1 MPASTDRE
9 LDRDL
14 DRLRDLAATLA
25 AAWSARA
32 RTSTTVGVERAIL
45 RLFGVSGLDS
55 RGRPLAGEV
64 LDRYL
69 AGAPNRLA
77 GGIGLPFAMAL
88 VEYDLTPQQLAL
100 DVAAGMVDL
109 GLEAELLVS
118 ADRRAAAEAE
128 AGRLAAVAV
137 ERIDANRT
145 ARRELLDLLG
155 DAPRPWVGTSVLET
169 ATAEALD
176 EAGRLV
182 RHGADLLR
190 VEVPAGLELIDRLT
204 AAGVPAPRW
213 HPREG
218 SRAAAAA
225 DLDPA
230 IAPTGSQRG
239 LAELRRGI
247 DEGAAERGAY
257 ARLAS
262 EPPPLGGPEGA
273 VVAAFERVDAVVADP
288 LAEIVTSA
296 VDPDRALVDH
306 AFARRLHRRADTH
319 LVIGPGPLAVA
330 PDLAAGVPS
339 DPPTRAGR
347 ALALQLLAALG
358 AMADGIAPERLI
370 VGALPAWL
378 TEEPLPVARAVA
390 EIELRRRLLPGAAL
404 VFDEP
409 ETSVGRAP
417 AWPFLIAALVPPAP
431 ATAML
436 FRRPGGASF
445 ADTARSSR
453 AAITVAG
460 ELSAAL
466 GPRTLDGPARTHA
479 IAALAAAT
487 ATLEQLS
494 ERGWRAVIGQPPG
507 GDDRS
512 RLGADAV
519 VERSESFDPIA
530 DALAR
535 DPH

>member
-1 MPASTDRE
+1 MPDSADRQ

-14 DRLRDLAATLA
+14 GRLHDLATTLA
-25 AAWSARA
+25 AAWAGRA
-32 RTSTTVGVERAIL
+32 RTSTTVGLERAIL
-45 RLFGVSGLDS
+45 RLFGVSGLDP

-64 LDRYL
+64 VDRYRAGVPGGL
-69 AGAPNRLA
+69 AA
-77 GGIGLPFAMAL
+77 GIALPFAMGL
-88 VEYDLTPQQLAL
+88 VEYDLAPQQLAL
-100 DVAAGMVDL
+100 DVAAGSVDL
-109 GLEAELLVS
+109 GLEAELLSS

-128 AGRLAAVAV
+128 ARRLAAAAI

-145 ARRELLDLLG
+145 ARRELLGLLG
-155 DAPRPWVGTSVLET
+155 DAARPWVGTSVLET
-169 ATAEALD
+169 ATVEALE

-182 RHGADLLR
+182 REGADLLR

-218 SRAAAAA
+218 SLAAGAA
-225 DLDPA
+225 DQDPA

-239 LAELRRGI
+239 LAELRRAV
-247 DEGAAERGAY
+247 DEAAAERGSY

-262 EPPPLGGPEGA
+262 VPPPLGGPEGA
-273 VVAAFERVDAVVADP
+273 VVAAFERIDAVIADP
-288 LAEIVTSA
+288 LAEIVIAS
-296 VDPDRALVDH
+296 VDPDRALADH
-306 AFARRLHRRADTH
+306 AFARRLQARADTL

-339 DPPTRAGR
+339 DAPTRAGR
-347 ALALQLLAALG
+347 ALALQLLAVLG
-358 AMADGIAPERLI
+358 AMADGIDADRLV

-378 TEEPLPVARAVA
+378 TDEASPVARAVA
-390 EIELRRRLLPGAAL
+390 EIELRRRLMPDAAL

-409 ETSVGRAP
+409 EPTVGRAVT
-417 AWPFLIAALVPPAP
+417 WPFLVAALVPPAP

-436 FRRPGGASF
+436 FRHPAGLSF
-445 ADTARSSR
+445 SDIARSTR
-453 AAITVAG
+453 AAMAVAT

-466 GPRTLDGPARTHA
+466 GPRTLDGRARDH
-479 IAALAAAT
+479 AAAT
-487 ATLEQLS
+487 VAAATRTLEQLG

-507 GDDRS
+507 GTDRG

-519 VERSESFDPIA
+519 VERTEAFDPIA
-530 DALAR
+530 EALA
-535 DPH
+535 